1 MNAVRLITGSRI
13 GPRLAVSKP
22 VFVKIP
28 GSAGLIEGAEIPIG
42 FRFQPNGPNDISGAV
57 EDHDLYAIVLGPC
70 SIMHA
75 AIGEFGALGAR
86 APLNM
91 TGQWDRLG
99 LLVHSIIRL
108 GHPLGRNRFSE

>member
-1 MNAVRLITGSRI
+1 
-13 GPRLAVSKP
+13 
-22 VFVKIP
+22 
-28 GSAGLIEGAEIPIG
+28 
-42 FRFQPNGPNDISGAV
+42 AV